1 MTDVTKDAQKQDP
14 GSQFIELWELEIG
27 TDTYAYFHSGI
38 EADLTTIQF
47 RDQFSGGTTRTYTAL
62 PIHAE
67 GFNIQSSGPSAR
79 PTIQVANLLSS
90 FSDALGGLTN
100 EDLLGK
106 KIYRRTTLYKY
117 AIGQSGDAN
126 PPVEF
131 PIQMWFIDRIA
142 EKTPMQITFELSSA
156 FDLFGTTLPRRNI
169 IGNACA
175 WIYQGGSEE
184 LDEEDQIGGCKWDT
198 YSRISDDGTSRTV
211 YFNVKDE
218 QVVLSSLAGLDTAYA
233 SGTGYTVG
241 QYRRVAKTDLT
252 QINADRT
259 LTTGQSSY
267 DYWQITRT
275 CTPGPPGDT
284 NSNWRRIR
292 VYSAYS
298 TSTTYKGYTDL
309 NYNEYVTYDRGN
321 QDVTLRLWQVKHTTQ
336 YTSAHPST
344 PTFNTY
350 WKIGDQCS
358 KTLKGCARRFRSS
371 FGTVDSETRR
381 IIVQADATLPFGGF
395 PGSRVLK

>member
-1 MTDVTKDAQKQDP
+1 MTDITKDVQKQDP

-27 TDTYAYFHSGI
+27 TDTYAYFHSGL
-38 EADLTTIQF
+38 EANLTTIQF

-62 PIHAE
+62 PIHGE
-67 GFNIQSSGPSAR
+67 GFNLQTSGPSAR
-79 PTIQVANLLSS
+79 PTIQVANLLST
-90 FSDALGGLTN
+90 FSDALGGLSN

-142 EKTPMQITFELSSA
+142 EKTPVQITFELSSA
-156 FDLFGTTLPRRNI
+156 FDLFGTKLPRRNI

-175 WIYQGGSEE
+175 WIYQGGSKELSEE
-184 LDEEDQIGGCKWDT
+184 KQIGGCRWDT

-211 YFNVKDE
+211 YFNAKDE
-218 QVVLSSLAGLDTAYA
+218 QVVPSTSAGLDTAYA
-233 SGTGYTVG
+233 ADTQYTEG
-241 QYRRVAKTDLT
+241 QYRRVAKTGLT
-252 QINADRT
+252 QINADKT

-267 DYWQITRT
+267 DYWQCIRT
-275 CTPGPPGDT
+275 CTPGPPSAT
-284 NSNWRRIR
+284 NGNWRRVR
-292 VYSAYS
+292 VFSAYS
-298 TSTTYKGYTDL
+298 ASTTYKAYTDP
-309 NYNEYVTYDRGN
+309 NYNEYVTYDRGSE
-321 QDVTLRLWQVKHTTQ
+321 DAAVRLWQTKFTTQ
-336 YTSAHPST
+336 YASAHQAT
-344 PTFNTY
+344 PTFNDY
-350 WKIGDQCS
+350 WKLGDQCS

-381 IIVQADATLPFGGF
+381 VIIQSDTTLPFGGF